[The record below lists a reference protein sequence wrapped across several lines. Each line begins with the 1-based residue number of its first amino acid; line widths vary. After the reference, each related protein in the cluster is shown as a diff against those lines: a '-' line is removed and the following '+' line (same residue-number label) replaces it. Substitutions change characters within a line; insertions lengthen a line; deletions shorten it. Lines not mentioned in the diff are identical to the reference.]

1 MKLYGIPISP
11 FVRKARV
18 ALELKGLKYEMD
30 NIYPGTKTTEYL
42 AISPLGKIPALED
55 GNTIICDSNVIIEYL
70 EEQYPSIPVRPSNI
84 VERAKSRWLEEYAGS
99 MLFKPCA
106 GNIFME
112 CLTKPFKSNKQT
124 DDKVVKHSIDN
135 LLPPLFNYIE
145 SQLPKDGFFFGEM
158 GIVDIAVATALIN
171 ATYTDF
177 EVDKILWP
185 KLANHLSI
193 VKNHPVVAKCMQ
205 TEEPMI
211 NALIND
217 RNKRLLKAS

>member
-11 FVRKARV
+11 FTRKVRV
-18 ALELKGLKYEMD
+18 ALELKGLKYEME

-84 VERAKSRWLEEYAGS
+84 VERAKCRWLEEYADS

-124 DDKVVKHSIDN
+124 DDKVVKYSIDN

-145 SQLPKDGFFFGEM
+145 SQLPKEGFIFGEI
-158 GIVDIAVATALIN
+158 GIADIAVATALIN

-177 EVDKILWP
+177 EVDKVLWP

-193 VKNHPVVAKCMQ
+193 VKTHPVVVKCMQ

-211 NALIND
+211 AALIND